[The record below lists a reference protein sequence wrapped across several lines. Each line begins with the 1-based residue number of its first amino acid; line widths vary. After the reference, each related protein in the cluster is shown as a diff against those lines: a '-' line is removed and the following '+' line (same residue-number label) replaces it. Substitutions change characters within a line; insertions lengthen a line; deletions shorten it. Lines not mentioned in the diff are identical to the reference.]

1 MTRKALLML
10 LGIAALVA
18 LATAPALGQIAGA
31 GGGTEPAAAADDADA
46 ASQVPEQQSLQA
58 IMNLRVAQSGA
69 GSQADPNASE
79 LAAAG
84 VALAFVA
91 VQISLHRTLR
101 RRSATA

>member
-1 MTRKALLML
+1 MTRKALLLL
-10 LGIAALVA
+10 LGIVALVA
-18 LATAPALGQIAGA
+18 LATTPALGQITGVGSGA
-31 GGGTEPAAAADDADA
+31 DPATAESAAADDQ
-46 ASQVPEQQSLQA
+46 ASSQQHLQA

-84 VALAFVA
+84 VAAAFVA
-91 VQISLHRTLR
+91 VQISLYRTLR

>member
-1 MTRKALLML
+1 MTRKALLTL

-31 GGGTEPAAAADDADA
+31 GGGTESAAAADEADI
-46 ASQVPEQQSLQA
+46 ASPSQQSLQA

-84 VALAFVA
+84 VAVAFVA